1 MAKLTFGGDVKH
13 TFCTLCPQ
21 HCGMLIK
28 VEDGVPVA
36 FDGDANNPVAKGKL
50 CIKGTAA
57 IEVHEHPDRINYPLK
72 RIGKRGEGHWERI
85 SWDQALDEIADK
97 LRDLRDREGPETLA
111 TLGGT
116 HKGPG
121 DWSSWR
127 FACDF
132 GSPNFV
138 SQGRNCGVGEF
149 VTETAVYGWDTV
161 YQAPYPGKTKCVVI
175 WGSNPAESSPPSWE
189 RLRACQEQ
197 GAKLIVIDPR
207 KTKTAARADLHLP
220 VRPRTDGALAL
231 GLIHVMIEEDLYDH
245 EFVEKWTLGFDEVAA
260 EAAKWT
266 PERTSEITGVDPEL
280 IVAAARMYA
289 TNLPGRIAFGVAPT
303 QLGEGAARSALLGRA
318 ILRAISGNLD
328 VPGGEPLGNPYD
340 TSQFAWLDVV
350 DFERLVDHPQRTRE
364 SVNAHETPIASIS
377 GYRAFRDAMAKVYP
391 DGPTGAAYILFASQ
405 PAIYRAVLEQDPYPV
420 RAIIVQGGE
429 PLLSMGAGRLA
440 YEAFTSPELELL
452 VNMDYWMTPSA
463 QLADYVL
470 PAADFLERP
479 DISAHWGIGNFFVA
493 GQKASE
499 PLFERR
505 NDYELWAGLGRRLLD
520 PDNWPDTLEGMLD
533 RLVAPSG
540 KTFEEWAD
548 SENNHFFTR
557 PRWRKYEEQGFA
569 TRSGKVELV
578 PSLFTELGVDPSPT
592 YTGPPYSIDD
602 ADRNEYP
609 LQMIPGSRVR
619 ELTASNLRQS
629 VKLKRIHPEPIC
641 DIHPETAAAHDLVD
655 GDWVTIERPEGS
667 IRQRVRVT
675 DTVRAD
681 TINPDGY
688 WWEPDEAQNEPH
700 LSGVWTANANA
711 ITPGSTT
718 LSSFAGDQPLRGAR
732 CRIRKAPAE
741 IGAKAVASV

>member
-1 MAKLTFGGDVKH
+1 MAKLEFGGDVKH
-13 TFCTLCPQ
+13 TFCTFCPQ
-21 HCGMLIK
+21 HCGILLK
-28 VEDGVPVA
+28 VEDGRPVA
-36 FDGDANNPVAKGKL
+36 LDGDANNPVAKGKL
-50 CIKGTAA
+50 CIKGTTA
-57 IEVHEHPDRINYPLK
+57 IELHDHPDRVNVPLK
-72 RIGKRGEGHWERI
+72 RVGARGEGKWQEI

-97 LRDLRDREGPETLA
+97 LRELRDREGPEALA

-127 FACDF
+127 FAADF
-132 GSPNFV
+132 GTPNFV
-138 SQGRNCGVGEF
+138 SQGRNCGVGEY
-149 VTETAVYGWDTV
+149 VTEHAVYGWDTV
-161 YQAPYPGKTKCVVI
+161 YQAPHPGKTGCVVI

-197 GAKLIVIDPR
+197 GAKLIVVDPR
-207 KTKTAARADLHLP
+207 LTKTAKRADLHLP

-231 GLIHVMIEEDLYDH
+231 GLIHVMIAEDLYDH
-245 EFVEKWTLGFDEVAA
+245 DFVDNWTIGFDEVAA
-260 EAAKWT
+260 EAAHWT
-266 PERTSEITGVDPEL
+266 PERTEEITGVPAHLVVE
-280 IVAAARMYA
+280 AARMYA
-289 TNLPGRIAFGVAPT
+289 TNGPARLAFGVAPT
-303 QLGEGAARSALLGRA
+303 QLGEGASRSALLGRA

-340 TSQFAWLDVV
+340 DNFAWLETVGFD
-350 DFERLVDHPQRTRE
+350 RLVDHPLRTRE

-391 DGPTGAAYILFASQ
+391 KGPTGCAYILFASQ

-429 PLLSMGAGRLA
+429 PLLSMGAGRKA

-452 VNMDYWMTPSA
+452 VNMDLWMTPSA

-470 PAADFLERP
+470 PAADFMERP

-493 GQKASE
+493 GQRAGE
-499 PLFERR
+499 PLHERH
-505 NDYELWAGLGRRLLD
+505 NDYDLWAGLGRRLLD
-520 PDNWPDTLEGMLD
+520 PADWPETLEGMLD
-533 RLVAPSG
+533 QLVAPSG
-540 KTFEEWAD
+540 RTFEEWAD
-548 SENNHFFTR
+548 SEDNFHFVR
-557 PRWRKYEEQGFA
+557 PQWRKYEENGFA

-578 PSLFTELGVDPSPT
+578 PSLFAELGIDPSPT
-592 YTGPPYSIDD
+592 YTGPPYARAD
-602 ADRNEYP
+602 APEDEYP

-629 VKLKRIHPEPIC
+629 QKLKRIHPEPLC
-641 DIHPETAAAHDLVD
+641 DIHPDTAAAHDIAE
-655 GDWVTIERPEGS
+655 GDWVVIERPEGS
-667 IRQRVRVT
+667 IRQRARLDET
-675 DTVRAD
+675 MRRD

-700 LSGVWTANANA
+700 LSGVWVANANA
-711 ITPGSTT
+711 ITPGDPS

-732 CRIRKAPAE
+732 CRIRRADPVPA
-741 IGAKAVASV
+741 GVA